1 MKTQNPFTGRSSGSL
16 ANVVASTYLGQNILK
31 SKPLEVRNPQS
42 PKQINVRA
50 ILAQA
55 GTLGRSLS
63 SIQGIAKRA
72 ARTGRNTNKTA
83 RTALVAAILATKSGV
98 APSITLSSIDVKLS
112 GNGIAETSG
121 ITASMDISSGQ
132 VMVNWSTSIP
142 SGGLP
147 TDLASLVLFNLTKK
161 TVWVADETRFRSV
174 WGFEANAPSGF
185 ADISDIV
192 GGFICFDSQDLV
204 LYDSISSFA
213 VSLLA

>member
-16 ANVVASTYLGQNILK
+16 ANVTASTYLGQNILK

-42 PKQINVRA
+42 PKQNNVRA

-63 SIQGIAKRA
+63 SIQAIAKRS

-98 APSITLSSIDVKLS
+98 APSTTLSGIGISLS
-112 GNGIAETSG
+112 GNGISATGGLSG
-121 ITASMDISSGQ
+121 SMVVSSGQ
-132 VMVNWSTSIP
+132 VMASWSASIP
-142 SGGLP
+142 SGGASS
-147 TDLASLVLFNLTKK
+147 DSASLVLANLTKK
-161 TVWVADETRFRSV
+161 TAWVAPGSVSRSV
-174 WGFEANAPSGF
+174 GEIETTAPAGF
-185 ADISDIV
+185 ATISDLV
-192 GGFICFDSQDLV
+192 RGFVCFESEDGL

-213 VSLLA
+213 VTLTA